1 MKRLLIAFAALLL
14 FNLSALSQNFYPRD
28 SIRAEGWSQKDSI
41 QTHFLYRQNQKAA
54 PRFKLYP
61 TDNMW
66 TFIRLETSSGR
77 IWQVHFGVGE
87 NSARTTHPVNT
98 VNLGLIYG
106 SGDQYNGRFEL
117 YKTENMYNFILLDT
131 DSGLVWQVQ
140 WSYNADNRGILR
152 IYE

>member
-1 MKRLLIAFAALLL
+1 MKRLLTLIVAFLLL
-14 FNLSALSQNFYPRD
+14 SLSAFSQNFYPRD

-54 PRFKLYP
+54 PRYRLYP
-61 TDNMW
+61 TENVW
-66 TFIRLETSSGR
+66 TFLRLETSTGR
-77 IWQVHFGVGE
+77 IWQVHFSVGD
-87 NSARTTHPVNT
+87 SSVRTTRPVNT

-106 SGDQYNGRFEL
+106 SGDEYNGRFEL
-117 YKTENMYNFILLDT
+117 YKTENIYNFLLLDT

-140 WSYNADNRGILR
+140 WSFNADNRGIFR